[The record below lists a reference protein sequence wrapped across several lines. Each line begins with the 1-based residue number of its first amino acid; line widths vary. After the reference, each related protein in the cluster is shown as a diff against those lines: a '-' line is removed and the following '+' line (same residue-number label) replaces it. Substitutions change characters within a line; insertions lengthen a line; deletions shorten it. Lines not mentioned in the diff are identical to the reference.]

1 MLDVVSI
8 GPYSRVMT
16 PSPDAARRTLI
27 ASLDAI
33 SDPAERLKE
42 VITQEEQLKGEFKG
56 VRARIALELKDGRT
70 WDQVGEIFGVTG
82 SRAEQIS
89 RASR

>member
-1 MLDVVSI
+1 
-8 GPYSRVMT
+8 MT
-16 PSPDAARRTLI
+16 PSPDDARSTLI

-33 SDPAERLKE
+33 SDPAERLTE
-42 VITQEEQLKGEFKG
+42 VVTQEEQLKRDLRD
-56 VRARIALELKDGRT
+56 VRARIALQLKDGRT
-70 WDQVGEIFGVTG
+70 WDQVGEYFGVTG

>member
-1 MLDVVSI
+1 
-8 GPYSRVMT
+8 MT

-42 VITQEEQLKGEFKG
+42 VVAQEEQLKGEFRG

>member
-1 MLDVVSI
+1 
-8 GPYSRVMT
+8 MT
-16 PSPDAARRTLI
+16 PSPDDARSTLI

-33 SDPAERLKE
+33 SDPAERLRE
-42 VITQEEQLKGEFKG
+42 VVTQEEQLKRDLRD
-56 VRARIALELKDGRT
+56 VRARIALQLKDGRT
-70 WDQVGEIFGVTG
+70 WDQVGEYFGVTG

>member
-1 MLDVVSI
+1 MLDVGFI
-8 GPYSRVMT
+8 RPYPQAMT
-16 PSPDAARRTLI
+16 PSPDAARSTLI

-33 SDPAERLKE
+33 SDPIERLRE
-42 VITQEEQLKGEFKG
+42 VEKQETQFKVDIKG
-56 VRARIALELKDGRT
+56 VRARIALELKKDRT
-70 WDQVGEIFGVTG
+70 WDQVGELFGVTG

>member
-1 MLDVVSI
+1 MLEV
-8 GPYSRVMT
+8 GFNRPYSQAMT
-16 PSPDAARRTLI
+16 TPPDAVRRTLI

-33 SDPAERLKE
+33 SDPAERLRE
-42 VITQEEQLKGEFKG
+42 VETLEEQLKIDIRE
-56 VRARIALELKDGRT
+56 VRARIALQLKEGRT
-70 WDQVGEIFGVTG
+70 WDQVGEYFGVTG

>member
-1 MLDVVSI
+1 
-8 GPYSRVMT
+8 MT
-16 PSPDAARRTLI
+16 PSPDDARSTLI

-42 VITQEEQLKGEFKG
+42 VVTQEEQLKRDLRD
-56 VRARIALELKDGRT
+56 VRARIALQLKDGRT
-70 WDQVGEIFGVTG
+70 WDQVGEYFGVTG

>member
-1 MLDVVSI
+1 MLDVVSNR
-8 GPYSRVMT
+8 PYSQAMT
-16 PSPDAARRTLI
+16 TSPDAARRTLI

-33 SDPAERLKE
+33 SDPAERLQE
-42 VITQEEQLKGEFKG
+42 VVTQEEQLKVEIKG
-56 VRARIALELKDGRT
+56 VRARIALELKEGRT
-70 WDQVGEIFGVTG
+70 WDQVGEFFGVTG

>member
-1 MLDVVSI
+1 MLDVGSI
-8 GPYSRVMT
+8 GPYPQAMT
-16 PSPDAARRTLI
+16 ESPDAARSTLI

-33 SDPAERLKE
+33 SDLAERLRE
-42 VITQEEQLKGEFKG
+42 VERQEHQLKVDFKG

-70 WDQVGEIFGVTG
+70 WEQVGEFFGVTG